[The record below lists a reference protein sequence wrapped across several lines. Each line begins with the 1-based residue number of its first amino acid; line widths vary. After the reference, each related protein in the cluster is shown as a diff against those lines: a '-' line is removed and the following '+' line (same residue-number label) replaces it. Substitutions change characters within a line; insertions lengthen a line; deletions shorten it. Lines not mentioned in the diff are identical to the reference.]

1 MTPDDAPTSEQN
13 LREYAYPHLYDLE
26 NAEFAPQGPFYQ
38 ALAEQTGGPVLELG
52 CGTGRLTIP
61 LARAGLAITGLDI
74 VPAMLER
81 AQQKTGDLSTGSGQ
95 ALPVQWVEAD
105 VRRFQFETRFRLI
118 FATTGVFEHML
129 TRQDQEAL
137 LARVREHLAPD
148 GLFALDA
155 ALPKLVSG
163 GDVVEEQP
171 WFSYE
176 DEQGRTVEVSG
187 TSRYDP
193 ATQINVETATRRW
206 QGDDGQQHVHRAP
219 LALHFFEPHEITN
232 LLQSSGFRIVAQY
245 GDYERGPVTAESTTL
260 ITVCS
265 AMATR

>member
-1 MTPDDAPTSEQN
+1 VRAECHTN

-61 LARAGLAITGLDI
+61 LARAGFAITGLDI

-81 AQQKTGDLSTGSGQ
+81 ARQKAGG
-95 ALPVQWVEAD
+95 LPVRWVEAD
-105 VRRFQFETRFRLI
+105 VRSFQLETQFRLI
-118 FATTGVFEHML
+118 FATTGVVEHML

-148 GLFALDA
+148 GLFALD
-155 ALPKLVSG
+155 
-163 GDVVEEQP
+163 D
-171 WFSYE
+171 
-176 DEQGRTVEVSG
+176 VEVSG

-206 QGDDGQQHVHRAP
+206 QGGDGQEHVHRAP
-219 LALHFFEPHEITN
+219 LALRFSDAHEFTA
-232 LLQSSGFRIVAQY
+232 LLRACGFTVVAQY
-245 GDYERGPVTAESTTL
+245 GDYDRGPLTPESTTL
-260 ITVCS
+260 VTVCS
-265 AMATR
+265 AMTPR

>member
-52 CGTGRLTIP
+52 CGTGRLTTP
-61 LARAGLAITGLDI
+61 LAWAGIAITGLDI
-74 VPAMLER
+74 VPAMLAR
-81 AQQKTGDLSTGSGQ
+81 ARQKAGD
-95 ALPVQWVEAD
+95 LPVQWVEAD
-105 VRRFQFETRFRLI
+105 VRSFRLDTRFRLI
-118 FATTGVFEHML
+118 FASAGVFEHML

-148 GLFALDA
+148 GLFALDV
-155 ALPKLVSG
+155 ALTKLVSG
-163 GDVVEEQP
+163 GDIAEEQP

-176 DEQGRTVEVSG
+176 DEQGRMVEVSG

-193 ATQINVETATRRW
+193 GTQINVETATRRW

-219 LALHFFEPHEITN
+219 LALHFFEPHEITD

-265 AMATR
+265 AMTTR

>member
-1 MTPDDAPTSEQN
+1 VRAECHTN
-13 LREYAYPHLYDLE
+13 LGEYAYPHLYDLE

-61 LARAGLAITGLDI
+61 LARAGFAITGLDI

-81 AQQKTGDLSTGSGQ
+81 ARQKAGG
-95 ALPVQWVEAD
+95 LPVRWVEAD
-105 VRRFQFETRFRLI
+105 VRSFQLETQFRLI
-118 FATTGVFEHML
+118 FATTGVVEHML

-148 GLFALDA
+148 GLFALDV
-155 ALPKLVSG
+155 ALPTLVSD
-163 GDVVEEQP
+163 GDIVEEQP

-193 ATQINVETATRRW
+193 ATQINVEIATRRW
-206 QGDDGQQHVHRAP
+206 QGGDGQEHVHRAP
-219 LALHFFEPHEITN
+219 LALRFSDAHEFTA
-232 LLQSSGFRIVAQY
+232 LLRACGFTVVAQY
-245 GDYERGPVTAESTTL
+245 GDYDRGPLTPESTTL
-260 ITVCS
+260 VTVCS
-265 AMATR
+265 AMTPR